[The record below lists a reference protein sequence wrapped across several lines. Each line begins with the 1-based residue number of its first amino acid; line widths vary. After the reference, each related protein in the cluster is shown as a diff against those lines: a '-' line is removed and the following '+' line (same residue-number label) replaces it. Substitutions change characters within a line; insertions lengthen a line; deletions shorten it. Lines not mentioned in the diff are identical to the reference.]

1 MKLSQRIRNQAQSP
15 RLGIL
20 LLCATISATV
30 AWVQLTGGAGSIP
43 GSAHLTRHP
52 DTGVEL
58 RARFSQP
65 MIVQGE
71 DGTLYLNLEVT
82 TPERDVR
89 VSHHGAT
96 DLILV
101 LDRSGS
107 MAEGN
112 KWQFA
117 TQAVQSLLDRL
128 SPLDRIGLV
137 TFDTRGRIESPL
149 VSAGSDSIARLRR
162 VLEGLRPGDNTNL
175 GEGLLLAQ
183 GLFGQSAD
191 SGRRRRVILLS
202 DGHANHGIVQPAEL
216 NRVVSRIADR
226 GVIVSSIGMG
236 LGFNEVLM
244 ASLADY
250 GMGQFSFLES
260 LESLGNILAAE
271 LAQSRQVYADGSEFR
286 LQLPAG
292 VELLDAAGYPFVLE
306 GRTAVIRTGQL
317 LESRQKEFMLTL
329 RVDNRR
335 VADYRMGEMG
345 LSYRIDG
352 REYRQEIPA
361 GNLQVACVA
370 PARKEEVV
378 ESIDQQVYRK
388 AWIRNNLGSLM
399 KSVSNLVRQGD
410 REQAKALLGEYRS
423 RLDAAEEAS
432 AVRGLKDEA
441 GNRLAELE
449 AVVDDAFQ
457 GRDKKLKQNRAA
469 KELYGASQKLQRV
482 EKKNPTP

>member
-1 MKLSQRIRNQAQSP
+1 MKPYQRLRNHAQSP
-15 RLGIL
+15 RLGVL
-20 LLCATISATV
+20 FLCATISATV
-30 AWVQLTGGAGSIP
+30 AWVQLAGGAGSVS
-43 GSAHLTRHP
+43 GSNHLTRHP
-52 DTGVEL
+52 GTGVKL
-58 RARFSQP
+58 QARFSQP

-71 DGTLYLNLEVT
+71 DGTLYLNLAVT

-89 VSHHGAT
+89 MLDPKAT

-117 TQAVQSLLDRL
+117 IQAVQSLLDRL
-128 SPLDRIGLV
+128 SPADRIGLV

-149 VSAGSDSIARLRR
+149 VPAGSQALVRLRS
-162 VLEGLRPGDNTNL
+162 VVDGLRPGDNTNL

-183 GLFGQSAD
+183 GLFRES
-191 SGRRRRVILLS
+191 SGSERRRRVILLS
-202 DGHANHGIVQPAEL
+202 DGHANHGIVEPSEL
-216 NRVVSRIADR
+216 NRLVGRIADG

-244 ASLADY
+244 ASLADH

-260 LESLGNILAAE
+260 LESLGTILAGE

-286 LQLPAG
+286 LELPAG
-292 VELLDAAGYPFVLE
+292 IRLQDAAGYPFVLE

-317 LESRQKEFMLTL
+317 LEGRHKEFMLTL
-329 RVDNRR
+329 QVDNRR
-335 VADYRMGEMG
+335 VADYKFGRMG
-345 LSYRIDG
+345 LTYRIEG

-361 GNLQVACVA
+361 GKLQVACVA
-370 PARKEEVV
+370 AARKQEVV
-378 ESIDQQVYRK
+378 ESIDQQVYRE

-399 KSVSNLVRQGD
+399 KSVSNLVRQGKKE
-410 REQAKALLGEYRS
+410 RAKAVLGEYRS

-432 AVRGLKDEA
+432 AVPGLKDEA
-441 GNRLAELE
+441 GSRLAELE
-449 AVVDDAFQ
+449 AVVDDAFL
-457 GRDKKLKQNRAA
+457 GRNQKLKQNRAA

-482 EKKNPTP
+482 EKKNPKQ